1 MDCLPAMAAILIVQT
16 MTRMNKDKFNFDI
29 SRHREEKQLALEGRE
44 KEHQLFEKGDEK
56 FRNLFFTMNI
66 GIVYQDTQGNIIS
79 ANPAAAKILGLSLD
93 QMLGRTSMHPE
104 WRAVDEDKN
113 ELPGERHPAM
123 IALKTGRNVD
133 NSVQGIYNP
142 DLQDYV
148 WILVNSVP
156 LFQEGEKDPYQVY
169 STFMDITGLK
179 KAEEALKTS
188 QTESLH
194 LLEMADKSRRMLLS
208 VVEDE
213 KRARKEVKDLNSRLN
228 DLIYAVKE
236 LSSAKSIEH
245 LQQIVTIAARKL
257 TGADGATII
266 FRDDDQCYYAD
277 EQAISPLWKGKRFPM
292 RSCISGWVMLHNEM
306 AVITDIYADAR
317 IPHDAY
323 LPTFVKSLVMVPV
336 NTREPVGAI
345 GIYWNK
351 ISNPSPQE
359 VNLLESLA
367 DATARSI
374 ENIQLNAQLEERVK
388 IRTQQLE
395 AANKELETFTYSVSH
410 DLKAPLRG
418 IDGYS
423 RLLLELYGKNL
434 NEEAMR
440 FITTIRSSTLQ
451 MNQLIEDLLQYSRLE
466 RSQVQI
472 RPLKVYTYVESIL
485 KMHESE
491 LNAHHFNVKIN
502 IPDTEIVVDPNGIQ
516 IVLRNLIGN
525 AIKFTKKVTYPEIII
540 TMEETPE
547 SWIITVSDN
556 GIGFDM
562 KYNERI
568 FEIFQRL
575 QRAEDYPGTGVGL
588 AMVAKAMQRMNGKV
602 WAQSV
607 PGKGSTFYLEFY
619 KKNS

>member
-1 MDCLPAMAAILIVQT
+1 MASIHILQT
-16 MTRMNKDKFNFDI
+16 MNRINKELPSNAPITASEGK
-29 SRHREEKQLALEGRE
+29 KMALEERNEDGIFAQE
-44 KEHQLFEKGDEK
+44 GDEK
-56 FRNLFFTMNI
+56 FRNLFETMNT
-66 GIVYQDTQGNIIS
+66 GIVYQDAHGNIIS
-79 ANPAAAKILGLSLD
+79 ANPAAEKILGLTMD
-93 QMLGRTSMHPE
+93 QMLGRSSMHPE
-104 WRAVDEDKN
+104 WKAVDEHKN

-123 IALKTGRNVD
+123 VALKTGKNVV
-133 NSVQGIYNP
+133 NFVQGVYNT
-142 DLQDYV
+142 DLKDFI

-156 LFQEGEKDPYQVY
+156 LYHEGEQKPYQVY
-169 STFMDITGLK
+169 STFMDITDRK
-179 KAEEALKTS
+179 KAEEDLRAS
-188 QTESLH
+188 QAESMH
-194 LLEMADKSRRMLLS
+194 LLEMADKSRRILLS

-228 DLIYAVKE
+228 ELIYAVKE
-236 LSSAKSIEH
+236 LSSAKNIEH
-245 LQQIVTIAARKL
+245 LQQIVTTSARKL

-266 FRDDDQCYYAD
+266 FRDADQCYYAD
-277 EQAISPLWKGKRFPM
+277 EEAISPLWKGKRFPM
-292 RSCISGWVMLHNEM
+292 ESCVSGWVMLNNEK

-317 IPHDAY
+317 VPLDAY
-323 LPTFVKSLVMVPV
+323 LPTFVKSMVMVPV

-345 GIYWNK
+345 GIYWK
-351 ISNPSPQE
+351 EVCNPSTQE

-388 IRTQQLE
+388 LRTQQLE

-423 RLLLELYGKNL
+423 RLLMEIYGKNL
-434 NEEAMR
+434 NEEALR

-466 RSQVQI
+466 RSQLQI
-472 RPLKVYTYVESIL
+472 RPVNIKPYIESIL
-485 KMHESE
+485 KMHEEE
-491 LNAHHFNVKIN
+491 LTAHHFEVKVT
-502 IPDTEIVVDPNGIQ
+502 IPDTDIVVDPNGIQ

-525 AIKFTKKVTYPEIII
+525 AVKFTKKEDHPKINIS
-540 TMEETPE
+540 MEEKPE
-547 SWIITVSDN
+547 NWILTLSDN

-562 KYNERI
+562 KYSERI

-588 AMVAKAMQRMNGKV
+588 AMVAKAMQRMKGKV
-602 WAQSV
+602 WAESM
-607 PGKGSTFYLEFY
+607 PGVGSTFYLEFT
-619 KKNS
+619 KMNT

>member
-1 MDCLPAMAAILIVQT
+1 MQKQGRQFSDQGQNEDDLL
-16 MTRMNKDKFNFDI
+16 FD
-29 SRHREEKQLALEGRE
+29 E
-44 KEHQLFEKGDEK
+44 GDEK
-56 FRNLFFTMNI
+56 FRNLFLTMNT
-66 GIVYQDTQGNIIS
+66 GIVYQNPLGNIIS
-79 ANPAAAKILGLSLD
+79 ANPAALKILGLSLD
-93 QMLGRTSMHPE
+93 QLLGRTSMHPE
-104 WRAVDEDKN
+104 WKAVDENKN
-113 ELPGERHPAM
+113 ELPGEKHPAM
-123 IALKTGRNVD
+123 VALKTRKNVD
-133 NSVQGIYNP
+133 NFVQGIFNP
-142 DLQDYV
+142 DLKDYI

-156 LFQEGEKDPYQVY
+156 LFKDTEEMPYQVY
-169 STFMDITGLK
+169 STFVDITDRK
-179 KAEEALKTS
+179 KGEEALKAS
-188 QTESLH
+188 QAESLH

-213 KRARKEVKDLNSRLN
+213 KKARQAVKDLNSRLN
-228 DLIYAVKE
+228 ELILAVKE
-236 LSSAKSIEH
+236 LSSAKSIEN
-245 LQQIVTIAARKL
+245 LQQIVTTSARKL

-266 FRDDDQCYYAD
+266 FRDHNQCYYAD
-277 EQAISPLWKGKRFPM
+277 EEAISPLWKGKRFPM
-292 RSCISGWVMLHNEM
+292 ESCISGWVMLNNKK
-306 AVITDIYADAR
+306 AVIADIYADSR
-317 IPHDAY
+317 IPQDAY
-323 LPTFVKSLVMVPV
+323 RPTFVRSLVMVPV

-345 GIYWNK
+345 GIYWK
-351 ISNPSPQE
+351 EVCNPSVQE

-388 IRTQQLE
+388 LRTRQLE

-466 RSQVQI
+466 RSHLQV
-472 RPLKVYTYVESIL
+472 RPLKVNTYIESIL
-485 KMHESE
+485 NMHEEE
-491 LNAHHFNVKIN
+491 LKAHHFVVKIN
-502 IPDTEIVVDPNGIQ
+502 IPDTEIEVDPNGIQ

-525 AIKFTKKVTYPEIII
+525 AIKFTKKVDQPEINIS
-540 TMEETPE
+540 MEEKPD
-547 SWIITVSDN
+547 SWLIIVSDN

-562 KYNERI
+562 KYSERI

-588 AMVAKAMQRMNGKV
+588 AMVAKAMQRMKGKV
-602 WAQSV
+602 WAQSE
-607 PGKGSTFYLEFY
+607 PGAGSAFFLEFT
-619 KKNS
+619 KTTSNG